1 MAVLFR
7 DRQEREIGVRQRHV
21 EARAETVRD
30 LVVVLLDALAEV
42 ARPRVDHEPD
52 LRSALRIAL
61 AVERCRLLQ
70 LDEVVAAAERA
81 EVQTVEFRWPEV
93 RAHAVVGR
101 VLLEALP
108 VLRLAVRHALTDRNA
123 LLELLLEGAAKRH
136 IRETLRRDIR
146 LSRDHAAADI
156 DTDSR
161 RNHGAVRR
169 DHASDRHP
177 VSLVRIGHQR
187 HVMKHHRMLREIRG
201 LLHRPLLAILAPT
214 LHRHRIPL
222 LKLLPL
228 HIFLLLSQ
236 LNP

>member
-1 MAVLFR
+1 M
-7 DRQEREIGVRQRHV
+7 
-21 EARAETVRD
+21 
-30 LVVVLLDALAEV
+30 
-42 ARPRVDHEPD
+42 
-52 LRSALRIAL
+52 
-61 AVERCRLLQ
+61 
-70 LDEVVAAAERA
+70 
-81 EVQTVEFRWPEV
+81 
-93 RAHAVVGR
+93 
-101 VLLEALP
+101 
-108 VLRLAVRHALTDRNA
+108 RHALTDRNA

-201 LLHRPLLAILAPT
+201 LLHRPLLAILAPA